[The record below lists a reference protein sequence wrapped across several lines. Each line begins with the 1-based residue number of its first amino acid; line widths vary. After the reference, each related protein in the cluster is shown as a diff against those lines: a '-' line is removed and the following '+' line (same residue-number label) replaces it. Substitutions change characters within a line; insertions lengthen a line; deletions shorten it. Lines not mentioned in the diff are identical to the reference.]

1 MVVCNFAGI
10 PHGNYRVGLP
20 AGGVWEEILNTDG
33 LEYGG
38 SGVGNFGEVKAEEVS
53 WNGRDHSALLELPP
67 FGVVYLTP
75 KAGQKPAKK
84 AAAKASKTA
93 KGSKASE
100 EAKAS
105 DKKPA
110 AKEDEPK
117 KSAKA

>member
-1 MVVCNFAGI
+1 M
-10 PHGNYRVGLP
+10 
-20 AGGVWEEILNTDG
+20 WEEILNTDG

-93 KGSKASE
+93 KGSKAS
-100 EAKAS
+100 

-110 AKEDEPK
+110 AKEKAEAKEDKPK